1 MLLVWKLDRLSR
13 RRVDVLGARKR
24 GLVGGGVTQA
34 QSTSE
39 SQGYENGNSGDKT
52 ASKEGL
58 FGVHRSTISRL
69 IAKNL
74 PQTEGLQVSTIG
86 SCEVKHQSQFKAT
99 IKPQV
104 GYSENQPPSRCSY
117 SLDFRR
123 SCFSPSTLGL
133 GQDSTANVMVCWG
146 LENLEWA
153 D

>member
-1 MLLVWKLDRLSR
+1 VLLVWKLDRLSR

-24 GLVGGGVTQA
+24 GLVGGGLPKLRAHQRAKAMKMV
-34 QSTSE
+34 
-39 SQGYENGNSGDKT
+39 NSGDKT